1 MKQNVNK
8 IYYWCFFLIQIK
20 ENGRQKAMFS
30 SDNCLLVI

>member
-8 IYYWCFFLIQIK
+8 IHHKNFFLMQIK

>member
-8 IYYWCFFLIQIK
+8 IYYWYFFLMQIK

>member
-8 IYYWCFFLIQIK
+8 IYYWCFFLMQIK
-20 ENGRQKAMFS
+20 ENERQKAMFS